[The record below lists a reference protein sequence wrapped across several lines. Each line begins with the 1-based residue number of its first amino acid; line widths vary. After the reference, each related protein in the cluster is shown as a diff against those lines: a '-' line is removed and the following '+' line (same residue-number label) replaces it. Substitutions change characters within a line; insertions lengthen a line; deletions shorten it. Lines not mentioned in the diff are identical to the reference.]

1 MGLPNQPPLKVVF
14 DTMAALAEAA
24 PPPLQPAVVGPA
36 LGPELPDDLEGL
48 VVEDVT
54 AFDDDDDEL
63 FDMASLRRLLDDPKR
78 TNAVL
83 RKYRVPAPLDPC
95 ASRLSAATF
104 HYLCAQRCSATEGE
118 RSLVLYERALRDAR
132 AAAAR
137 APPGAS
143 GAHNLLGAVCDR
155 LGLGGEA
162 LEAYKRAA
170 KEDPKDCHAHFNV
183 GAAHQKR
190 GELVLAEHAYIR
202 ATRAWNKYALAYY
215 NLANVLQKKGE
226 GLRAVEAYKDCV
238 AADPTFEKAH
248 AALAFF
254 HEKNGDKVR
263 AHRHKVAAQTKG
275 EAARRAQ
282 QPVATGA
289 GKHCADYSRFDKVV
303 DSSDDEFERKV
314 GYEPPT
320 RINWPTEPKYLPGQE
335 PEEVK
340 DKRLPWCKND
350 PGNKD
355 GRRYSKRGF

>member
-1 MGLPNQPPLKVVF
+1 M
-14 DTMAALAEAA
+14 
-24 PPPLQPAVVGPA
+24 
-36 LGPELPDDLEGL
+36 
-48 VVEDVT
+48 
-54 AFDDDDDEL
+54 
-63 FDMASLRRLLDDPKR
+63 
-78 TNAVL
+78 
-83 RKYRVPAPLDPC
+83 
-95 ASRLSAATF
+95 
-104 HYLCAQRCSATEGE
+104 
-118 RSLVLYERALRDAR
+118 LYERALRDAR

-143 GAHNLLGAVCDR
+143 GAHNLLGAICDR

-202 ATRAWNKYALAYY
+202 ATQAWTKYALAYY

-335 PEEVK
+335 PEEAK